1 MVWLALLLLG
11 VAVVDLVRGRWSAP
25 VVPELVGALV
35 VPLLG
40 VLVGA
45 GPRDIV
51 VLLGAS
57 AVVVAW
63 SLAVRRATG
72 HAGGTGDTDRPVDA
86 ALALTVLAVGV
97 TLALLLSPLADEVAG
112 PFRRWAAALPWD
124 AAADDPDRLLMVA
137 AVAAVQL
144 STANLVVRLVLGAT
158 RTAAPQL
165 VDSAEHPA
173 VELKGGRLLGPME
186 RLVILG
192 LGLAG
197 EVTAASI
204 VIAAKGLLRWPELSS
219 RREQV
224 AIHALTEYFLVGSF
238 VSWSLALGSLAL
250 VASAG

>member
-1 MVWLALLLLG
+1 MIRVWLALLLLG
-11 VAVVDLVRGRWSAP
+11 VPSSTWSGAAGPHRWCRSWSGP
-25 VVPELVGALV
+25 WSC
-35 VPLLG
+35 PLLG

-97 TLALLLSPLADEVAG
+97 TLALLLSPRPTRWRPVPALGGGAAVGRARRRPG
-112 PFRRWAAALPWD
+112 P
-124 AAADDPDRLLMVA
+124 LLMVA

-186 RLVILG
+186 RLVIL
-192 LGLAG
+192 
-197 EVTAASI
+197 
-204 VIAAKGLLRWPELSS
+204 
-219 RREQV
+219 
-224 AIHALTEYFLVGSF
+224 
-238 VSWSLALGSLAL
+238 
-250 VASAG
+250 ASASPAR